1 MAKEQK
7 EPQEAEQTTETA
19 PEEQGAEPQVTEP
32 SDSGQAHEQ
41 PVDDAQKKPEKEE
54 EIQELTT
61 LHERTI
67 AVLSYFSFLAIVP
80 FYLKKD
86 SKFCRFHGK
95 QGLTLAIIFFLMRFF
110 AVLDLIMDLMLILQA
125 LLALWLGFAA
135 LSGRWKRAPFVYNWS
150 CQLEESLS
158 LKSKDEEA
166 NDAALKPNQTKPDE
180 EGAEVEGEQAEASE
194 NQPKEKADKKK

>member
-1 MAKEQK
+1 MAEEQK
-7 EPQEAEQTTETA
+7 EPVEAEKTE
-19 PEEQGAEPQVTEP
+19 EVQVAEPSSAPASAEATAGGEAAEAP
-32 SDSGQAHEQ
+32 
-41 PVDDAQKKPEKEE
+41 KPEKEE

-110 AVLDLIMDLMLILQA
+110 AVLDLIMDLMLVMQA
-125 LLALWLGFAA
+125 LLAMWLGFSA
-135 LSGRWKRAPFVYNWS
+135 LSGRWKRAPIVYNWS

-166 NDAALKPNQTKPDE
+166 NDAALKPNQTKPEGEEPEAPDSDKASVSAEAKADESDE
-180 EGAEVEGEQAEASE
+180 E
-194 NQPKEKADKKK
+194 KEK